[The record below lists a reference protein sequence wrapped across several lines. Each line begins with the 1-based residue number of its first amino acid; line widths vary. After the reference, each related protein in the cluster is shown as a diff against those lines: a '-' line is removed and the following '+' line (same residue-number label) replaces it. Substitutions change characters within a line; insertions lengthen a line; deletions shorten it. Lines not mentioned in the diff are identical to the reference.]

1 MQRELSNTFFYM
13 PCELKKATQG
23 IKPDKKNQELNH
35 GSTELTNQL
44 ANKQNIKT
52 VTKNH
57 PSPIIMQT
65 KLLNIA
71 RAQQKKNPEK
81 YAKENDEV
89 LFYPVGLKVRLGP
102 GLKSLIS

>member
-13 PCELKKATQG
+13 PCELKKATQR
-23 IKPDKKNQELNH
+23 IKPNKKKNQELNH

-71 RAQQKKNPEK
+71 RTQQKKSRKICKEK
-81 YAKENDEV
+81 
-89 LFYPVGLKVRLGP
+89 
-102 GLKSLIS
+102 

>member
-1 MQRELSNTFFYM
+1 MVALKPIHKPANKQNISNHDGESSM
-13 PCELKKATQG
+13 ANCNAEKMKK
-23 IKPDKKNQELNH
+23 KKNQELNH

-71 RAQQKKNPEK
+71 RTQQKKKSRKICKEK
-81 YAKENDEV
+81 
-89 LFYPVGLKVRLGP
+89 
-102 GLKSLIS
+102 